1 ARRLSRT
8 TRAGHG
14 PSTISRMSGRSQR
27 GDPPPKSPSRAL
39 VDWPPNRARRTS
51 VYERALVPLDG
62 SIVAEGVIP
71 FILQTAGPLDLD
83 VTLLRV
89 VVPAP
94 PAVVEAGPIV
104 VDDTE
109 KVCAEAEVYL
119 A

>member
-1 ARRLSRT
+1 
-8 TRAGHG
+8 
-14 PSTISRMSGRSQR
+14 
-27 GDPPPKSPSRAL
+27 
-39 VDWPPNRARRTS
+39 

-62 SIVAEGVIP
+62 STVAEGIIP

-104 VDDTE
+104 LEDTE
-109 KVCAEAEVYL
+109 KVCTEAEVYL
-119 A
+119 AALAAELRANGVRVTTAVRRGEPVTEILAGVRERRRI